1 MKKKQKDL
9 DKVVWEQMAVNSTR
23 NGGIGWKG
31 HHSTGLFTEYSIGG
45 WIRKLFGSLIALI
58 CISYLVYALNLL
70 LTNYPC
76 WHPIIS
82 CRNDCFEGST
92 KRLAMAVLNE
102 SSSSSSNALSADP
115 SNSVLRKAI
124 EIIPPSP
131 PLAKPSTATD
141 LKHIVFG
148 IAASARFWE
157 KRKEYIKLWWRPK
170 EMRGFVWL
178 DKPVNSLKSQDSSLP
193 PWRLSGNTSHFK
205 YTNKQGHRSAIRIS
219 RIVSE
224 TFRMGLPDVHW
235 FVMGDDDT
243 VFIAENLLRVLSK
256 YDHRKFY
263 YIGSLSESHLQNIFF
278 SYNMAYGGGGFA
290 ISYPLAKAL
299 ESMQD
304 RCIQRYP
311 GLYGSDDRMQACMA
325 ELGVPLTKEPGFH
338 QYDVY
343 GNLFGLLAAHP
354 LTPLV
359 SLHHLDV
366 VEPIFPNVTRLRA
379 LQHLSKAIKLDP
391 AGIMQQS
398 ICYDGEREWSFSV
411 SWGYAV
417 QIFRS
422 IFSPR
427 ELEMP
432 SRTFLNWYRR
442 ADFTAYAFNTR
453 PVTRHPCQKPFIFYM
468 KDVRYDRV
476 SGKII
481 SNHLRQR
488 VKSPECRWR
497 MPSPE
502 TIDSIRV
509 VKKPDT
515 LLWQSPRRNC
525 CRVVSYKKSSLDIE
539 VGACQEGEIIG
550 VS

>member
-9 DKVVWEQMAVNSTR
+9 VWAQMAVNSSR
-23 NGGIGWKG
+23 KS
-31 HHSTGLFTEYSIGG
+31 HSFSEQHSVGG
-45 WIRKLFGSLIALI
+45 WLRKVFGSVIALI
-58 CISYLVYALNLL
+58 CVCYFIYALNLL
-70 LTNYPC
+70 FSHNYAC

-82 CRNDCFEGST
+82 
-92 KRLAMAVLNE
+92 
-102 SSSSSSNALSADP
+102 SSSSGSSSTTEPLAMRSLNATKNENGGYGDDKNTSHT
-115 SNSVLRKAI
+115 SHRKAI
-124 EIIPPSP
+124 QVISANPVRRES
-131 PLAKPSTATD
+131 SNGTD

-148 IAASARFWE
+148 IASTARFWDS
-157 KRKEYIKLWWRPK
+157 RKEYIKLWWRPK
-170 EMRGFVWL
+170 EMRGFVWVE
-178 DKPVNSLKSQDSSLP
+178 KPVKGKDSSLP
-193 PWRLSGNTSHFK
+193 ALRISGNTSHFK

-224 TFRMGLPDVHW
+224 TFRMGFPDAHW

-243 VFIAENLLRVLSK
+243 VFVADNLVRVLSK

-278 SYNMAYGGGGFA
+278 SYSMAYGGAGFA

-304 RCIQRYP
+304 QCIQRYP
-311 GLYGSDDRMQACMA
+311 GLYGSDDRMQACMS

-354 LTPLV
+354 VAPLV
-359 SLHHLDV
+359 SVHHLDV
-366 VEPIFPNVTRLRA
+366 VEPIFPNMTRLRA
-379 LQHLSKAIKLDP
+379 LQHLNKAVKIDS
-391 AGIMQQS
+391 AGVMQQS
-398 ICYDGEREWSFSV
+398 ICYDKEREWSFSI

-417 QIFRS
+417 QIFRT

-468 KDVRYDRV
+468 KDVRYDEA
-476 SGKII
+476 GGQTI
-481 SNHLRQR
+481 SNYVRHKVLP
-488 VKSPECRWR
+488 PECRWR
-497 MPSPE
+497 IPSPE
-502 TIDSIRV
+502 FVDSIRV
-509 VKKPDT
+509 IKKPDT

-525 CRVVSYKKSSLDIE
+525 CRLVSSKKSALEFE
-539 VGACQEGEIIG
+539 VGACHEGEIIG